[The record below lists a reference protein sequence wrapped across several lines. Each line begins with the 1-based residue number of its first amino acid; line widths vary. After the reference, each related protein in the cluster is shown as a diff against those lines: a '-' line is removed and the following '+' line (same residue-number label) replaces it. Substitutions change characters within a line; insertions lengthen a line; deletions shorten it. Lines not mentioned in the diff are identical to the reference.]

1 MSEHKFGIFYVIT
14 RIVLAVLTAIAVI
27 GIIIGLIRYIDNN
40 YNNKIGY
47 IVWAVVCLIVA
58 ITGFWGA
65 WKEHFMSC
73 MIYGIVELILLL
85 AGISFV
91 DMELYTRL
99 TQIFAVVCASIFS
112 WMLYVGGR
120 ADYSLPCHV

>member
-14 RIVLAVLTAIAVI
+14 RIVFAVLTAIAIV
-27 GIIIGLIRYIDNN
+27 GIIISIID
-40 YNNKIGY
+40 YLSNKYDQQVGY
-47 IVWAVVCLIVA
+47 IVWAVICLIVA

-65 WKEHFMSC
+65 WKEHFMSSLL
-73 MIYGIVELILLL
+73 YGIVELILLL
-85 AGISFV
+85 AGISFAHMKV
-91 DMELYTRL
+91 YTQV
-99 TQIFAVVCASIFS
+99 TQVLAVIFAFIFS